1 MAAQAPAGDQLSP
14 ESRTALRWAAAS
26 ARSRRGARSQGPDLE
41 VDEFDLL
48 VGLILAGAGS
58 TGTSEPVELLAHL
71 RVSAREVLPSG
82 YPAPS
87 RDLDD
92 HLRAL
97 DPSQVPLLSPGAEE
111 AVSLASSAASGALGP
126 GALFGGLLQGTSNG
140 VGVAFRRLLDRA
152 GISDVVTRYR
162 EYLARSPDMPY
173 ERFLQEWHRF
183 EPRPPEIPRYSADRV
198 NAGEDLLDIG
208 AEVDAFAHLL
218 ASKDLRP
225 PLAVGL
231 FGDWGSGKSFFMQA
245 VRERIADLVRDQ
257 IAAPDAGQ
265 PFWEGIVQIDFNAW
279 HYMDGD
285 LWASLVEHVFARI
298 GGEEDVPDGQAESRR
313 RQLLRE
319 VDGKLLERIELEK
332 RIVEA
337 TRRREDADREWAEA
351 RERAAREEARLARER
366 AAALEP
372 EPIGETVMNAVRS
385 AVAGLADVATEGT
398 AGEALEAIHEARA
411 QVTRAAALSAIP
423 RDPPRIAV
431 TVAAL
436 VGVPLLVA
444 LVAQFDAIPTSAQFF
459 AGVSALLGLVAAT
472 LKSVTDSARKRLD
485 ALDAAEQAVNEE
497 IDRRRREARD
507 AVGQAEAT
515 AAQARDQEQG
525 LSRRREGLDRE
536 VAALR
541 RRAETVSA
549 TEMISEFV
557 AERVGSTDYR
567 ERLGTAALIQRDFTT
582 LARLIHEQNAQAD
595 QRTVR
600 AADGVR
606 PLNRIILY
614 VDDLDRCEPE
624 RVIRVLQAVH
634 LLLAFDLF
642 VVVVAVDSR
651 WLAHSLEQHYPA
663 LAAGAQGAPGTAPN
677 GGRPAADASWAS
689 AADYL
694 EKIFQI
700 PFWVEPLT
708 PRARQSLVRG
718 LLQSSVVAGGEGDAE
733 PAEGDALTFSDE
745 MEASVEDVFAPS
757 RGGSSATVAAMT
769 LTAAE
774 LAYLDELAPLLGDTP
789 RSIKRFTNTYQ
800 LLCALPVPR
809 DLTQE
814 RYQELVGLLLALA
827 DAHPAVFRSVLA
839 SLRQVSPPPV
849 GPAIRAAILPPP
861 EAGIPPPPPP
871 ALLAVFD
878 EWATGRAVGATPMQQ
893 VAETAHRV
901 ARFSFA
907 RPSG

>member
-1 MAAQAPAGDQLSP
+1 MAAQAPAGDQLSA

-26 ARSRRGARSQGPDLE
+26 ARSRRGARSQGPDLQ

-48 VGLILAGAGS
+48 VGLILAGAGG

-71 RVSAREVLPSG
+71 GVSAREVLPSG

-97 DPSQVPLLSPGAEE
+97 DPSQPPLLAPGAEE
-111 AVSLASSAASGALGP
+111 AVSLASTAASGALGP

-152 GISDVVTRYR
+152 GIPDVVTRYR
-162 EYLARSPDMPY
+162 EYLARSPDISY

-231 FGDWGSGKSFFMQA
+231 FGEWGSGKSFFMQA
-245 VRERIADLVRDQ
+245 VRQRIGDLVRAQ
-257 IAAPDAGQ
+257 IASPDAGQ

-285 LWASLVEHVFARI
+285 LWASLVEHVFARL
-298 GGEEDVPDGQAESRR
+298 GGDEDVPDGPAASRR
-313 RQLLRE
+313 RELLRQ

-337 TRRREDADREWAEA
+337 TRRREDADREWAQA
-351 RERAAREEARLARER
+351 RERAAREEARLAQER
-366 AAALEP
+366 AAALAP
-372 EPIGETVMNAVRS
+372 EPVRETVMGAVRS
-385 AVAGLADVATEGT
+385 AVAGLTDVATEGT

-423 RDPPRIAV
+423 RDPSRIAV

-485 ALDAAEQAVNEE
+485 ALDAAEKAVNEE

-507 AVGQAEAT
+507 AVEQAQAT
-515 AAQARDQEQG
+515 AAQARDREQG

-541 RRAETVSA
+541 RRADTVSA

-567 ERLGTAALIQRDFTT
+567 ARLGTAALIQRDFTT

-595 QRTVR
+595 ERATR
-600 AADGVR
+600 AADGPR

-634 LLLAFDLF
+634 LMLAFDLF

-651 WLAHSLEQHYPA
+651 WLAHSLEEHYPV
-663 LAAGAQGAPGTAPN
+663 LTGASATSSARAN
-677 GGRPAADASWAS
+677 GQRPPDDDPSWAS
-689 AADYL
+689 ATDYL

-708 PRARQSLVRG
+708 PRARRSLVRG
-718 LLQSSVVAGGEGDAE
+718 LLQSSVVADDAGPTE
-733 PAEGDALTFSDE
+733 QAAADTPAFSDQ
-745 MEASVEDVFAPS
+745 MEATVESVFAPS
-757 RGGSSATVAAMT
+757 RGGGSATVAAMT
-769 LTAAE
+769 LTSGE

-809 DLTQE
+809 DMGPDD
-814 RYQELVGLLLALA
+814 YQELVGLLLALA
-827 DAHPAVFRSVLA
+827 DGHPAVFRNVLA
-839 SLRQVSPPPV
+839 RIPPAHAPPD
-849 GPAIRAAILPPP
+849 GAAPTLGQAIRFANPPREFVAAF
-861 EAGIPPPPPP
+861 G
-871 ALLAVFD
+871 
-878 EWATGRAVGATPMQQ
+878 EWATDRPVVSTSLDQLR
-893 VAETAHRV
+893 ETANRV